1 MSANPHID
9 PPKGALS
16 QIQASVL
23 PLTFVVFWSTGFIAG
38 KYGLP
43 YAGPMTFL
51 VIRFAIVAAIL
62 AIAAFIMGAPWPRRD
77 HVLSIA
83 IGGIFVHA
91 GYLGATFAAL
101 SVGVEAGVASLMA
114 GLQPLLTAA
123 LAGYFLNE
131 QVRLRQWL
139 GLLLG
144 LGGVALVVNSKLALG
159 LGTPEGMALSFLS
172 ALFMTTGTLWQKR
185 FGNSMDLRTGSVIQF
200 TASAIVLA
208 PLAFWLEG
216 WRVDWT
222 GHFIGALVWLCL
234 VLSIGTISLLFILIR
249 RGASVEVASLFFLV
263 PPCTALFGALMFDE
277 QLTGIVL
284 AGMALVAIGVVMVTW
299 KAKKSS

>member
-1 MSANPHID
+1 MTSHPQNN
-9 PPKGALS
+9 PPKGLMS
-16 QIQASVL
+16 QLQAAVL

-51 VIRFAIVAAIL
+51 VIRFVIVAVLL
-62 AIAAFIMGAPWPRRD
+62 AGVAVVMRAPWPRRD
-77 HVLSIA
+77 QLMSIA

-114 GLQPLLTAA
+114 GLQPLYTAA

-144 LGGVALVVNSKLALG
+144 LCGVALVVNSKLALG
-159 LGTPEGMALSFLS
+159 LGTPQGMALSFLS
-172 ALFMTTGTLWQKR
+172 AWFMTAGTLWQKR
-185 FGNSMDLRTGSVIQF
+185 FGGSMDLRTGSVVQF
-200 TASAIVLA
+200 AASAVVLLPFA
-208 PLAFWLEG
+208 IWLEG
-216 WRVDWT
+216 WRVEWT

-234 VLSIGTISLLFILIR
+234 VLSIGTISLLLILIR

-277 QLTGIVL
+277 QLTPIVL
-284 AGMALVAIGVVMVTW
+284 SGMALVAIGVVMVTW
-299 KAKKSS
+299 KNK

>member
-1 MSANPHID
+1 MTSHPQTD

-16 QIQASVL
+16 QIQAAVL

-51 VIRFAIVAAIL
+51 VIRFVIVAVLL
-62 AIAAFIMGAPWPRRD
+62 AGVAVVMRAPWPRRNQ
-77 HVLSIA
+77 LMSIA

-114 GLQPLLTAA
+114 GLQPLYTAA

-144 LGGVALVVNSKLALG
+144 LCGVALVVNSKLALG

-172 ALFMTTGTLWQKR
+172 AWFMTAGTLWQKR
-185 FGNSMDLRTGSVIQF
+185 FGGSMDLRTGSVVQF
-200 TASAIVLA
+200 AASAVVLLPFA
-208 PLAFWLEG
+208 IWWEG
-216 WRVDWT
+216 WRVEWT

-234 VLSIGTISLLFILIR
+234 VLSIGTISLLLILIR

-277 QLTGIVL
+277 QLTAIVL
-284 AGMALVAIGVVMVTW
+284 SGMALVAIGVVMVTW
-299 KAKKSS
+299 KSK

>member
-1 MSANPHID
+1 MTSHPQID
-9 PPKGALS
+9 PPTGLMS
-16 QIQASVL
+16 QLQAAVL

-51 VIRFAIVAAIL
+51 VIRFVIVAVLL
-62 AIAAFIMGAPWPRRD
+62 AGVAVVMRAPWPRRD
-77 HVLSIA
+77 QLMSIA
-83 IGGIFVHA
+83 IGGIFVHT

-114 GLQPLLTAA
+114 GLQPLFTAA

-139 GLLLG
+139 GLFLG
-144 LGGVALVVNSKLALG
+144 LCGVALVVNSKLALG
-159 LGTPEGMALSFLS
+159 LGTPQGMALSFLS
-172 ALFMTTGTLWQKR
+172 AWFMTAGTLWQKR
-185 FGNSMDLRTGSVIQF
+185 FGGSMDLRTGSVVQF
-200 TASAIVLA
+200 AASAIVLLPFA
-208 PLAFWLEG
+208 IWLEG
-216 WRVDWT
+216 WRVEWT

-234 VLSIGTISLLFILIR
+234 VLSIGTISLLLILIR

-277 QLTGIVL
+277 QLTPIVL
-284 AGMALVAIGVVMVTW
+284 SGMALVAIGVVMVTW
-299 KAKKSS
+299 KSK

>member
-1 MSANPHID
+1 MTSHPQND
-9 PPKGALS
+9 PPKGLMS
-16 QIQASVL
+16 QLQSAVL

-51 VIRFAIVAAIL
+51 VIRFVIVAVLL
-62 AIAAFIMGAPWPRRD
+62 AGVAVVMRAPWPRRD
-77 HVLSIA
+77 QLMSIA

-114 GLQPLLTAA
+114 GLQPLFTAA

-139 GLLLG
+139 GLFLG
-144 LGGVALVVNSKLALG
+144 LCGVALVVNSKLALG
-159 LGTPEGMALSFLS
+159 LGTPQGMALSFLS
-172 ALFMTTGTLWQKR
+172 AWFMTAGTLWQKR
-185 FGNSMDLRTGSVIQF
+185 VGGSMDLRTGSVVQF
-200 TASAIVLA
+200 AASAIVLLPFA
-208 PLAFWLEG
+208 IWLEG
-216 WRVDWT
+216 WRVEWT

-234 VLSIGTISLLFILIR
+234 VLSIGTISLLLILIR

-277 QLTGIVL
+277 QLTPIVL
-284 AGMALVAIGVVMVTW
+284 SGMALVAIGVVMVTW
-299 KAKKSS
+299 KNK

>member
-1 MSANPHID
+1 
-9 PPKGALS
+9 
-16 QIQASVL
+16 
-23 PLTFVVFWSTGFIAG
+23 VFWSTGFIAG

-51 VIRFAIVAAIL
+51 VIRFVIVAVLL
-62 AIAAFIMGAPWPRRD
+62 AGVAVVMRAPWPRRD
-77 HVLSIA
+77 QLMSIA

-114 GLQPLLTAA
+114 GLQPLYTAA

-144 LGGVALVVNSKLALG
+144 LCGVALVVNSKLALG
-159 LGTPEGMALSFLS
+159 LGTPQGMALSFLS
-172 ALFMTTGTLWQKR
+172 AWFMTAGTLWQKR
-185 FGNSMDLRTGSVIQF
+185 FGGSMDLRTGSVVQF
-200 TASAIVLA
+200 AASAVVLLPFA
-208 PLAFWLEG
+208 IWLEG
-216 WRVDWT
+216 WRVEWT

-234 VLSIGTISLLFILIR
+234 VLSIGTISLLLILIR

-277 QLTGIVL
+277 QLTPIVL
-284 AGMALVAIGVVMVTW
+284 SGMALVAIGVVMVTW
-299 KAKKSS
+299 KNK